1 MYNANRSLQWFL
13 MVTMLYADLKL
24 HFFFEF
30 ITDTD
35 ASKSILISFT
45 DKPPEVVPNA
55 LASRV
60 PHSYVD
66 FVNHWVVM
74 I

>member
-1 MYNANRSLQWFL
+1 

-24 HFFFEF
+24 HFFFKF

-35 ASKSILISFT
+35 ASKSLLISFT

-55 LASRV
+55 LTGGV

>member
-1 MYNANRSLQWFL
+1 

-24 HFFFEF
+24 HFFFKF

-35 ASKSILISFT
+35 ASKSLLISFT